1 MANIAVI
8 QYATPP
14 SDYFWKWSGDLDAAE
29 WRDGQ
34 TITLW
39 QELHPILHVLQE
51 EGGLPPLGAILLLL
65 AACRDDWEMKKSA
78 LHVWLTQIIGWKDWT
93 EDSSAL
99 LDALFAALAP
109 VHQLP
114 KDLRASPQAKV
125 HLIVALFEDSVN
137 RLSRDASS
145 TVMVELRHAGPRVVA
160 GKVPEFDSKSRFLRD
175 VKGLLVVL
183 ANHDKASLE
192 ARLRT
197 GLENPILLSPV
208 LPDVA
213 ETSSPEGKSL
223 LEKLEPMGGE
233 LRGVAAIAKRTI
245 AMMNFPAR
253 VGQPKELPVGGI
265 SDISNRGTIDRLLPG
280 ELAWDDLVLA
290 ARLVHNEAL
299 YFQREV
305 PPSKEPVH
313 QVILLD
319 RGLRLWGT
327 NRVFSLG
334 LALGLS
340 QHPASRET
348 AESIECF
355 AATKEAYERL
365 LLDTPQDVTIA
376 LEMLNPMADSISPLH
391 AWWLDRLESPGAR
404 TEEITFITTHEHI
417 ESAEYKK
424 VLGLMAESLTHDG
437 GSLRVIGID
446 RSGGLEVQQWST
458 AGNRTLFRG
467 EMDLEALLSDQSGKD
482 DVFAKKA
489 VRKKVEDTRSK
500 SPFLFPLRPQ
510 ATAFLP
516 DENGEGGGIGV
527 STYNRLMYWPRAGS
541 GGREIVHR
549 VPGRNQWMSRDEN
562 GDPIV
567 IAAAE
572 KAGEPVR
579 VFRVVHE
586 VLEEIEIA
594 RATHSFPSFA
604 TVSGGVVLIAYSDLV
619 EAFSLQTGLR
629 VAEKK
634 GTTISSKALLTFDGE
649 RIEVLANPDKA
660 CLVSERW
667 PFSDAAW
674 PQFFVPHFIAWER
687 GKLWLSDGK
696 ESYQFGSLSCR
707 WEKWKAHDLNWIP
720 FLKSEISEGV
730 ESECHVARINERLE
744 VHYDQARGVLHFLCL
759 ATHPVETCSILL
771 TMPTASAWLPA
782 CGLVS
787 RDDRLDDKVLSSGSE
802 TRTSGL
808 RQLDDFLNKVWSLI
822 TP

>member
-65 AACRDDWEMKKSA
+65 AACRDDWELKKSV
-78 LHVWLTQIIGWKDWT
+78 LKVWLMQVIGSEDWT

-305 PPSKEPVH
+305 PPSNEPVH

-391 AWWLDRLESPGAR
+391 AWWIDRLESPGAR

-467 EMDLEALLSDQSGKD
+467 EMDLEALLSDQSGKND
-482 DVFAKKA
+482 AFTKKA
-489 VRKKVEDTRSK
+489 VRKKVDPSKFK

-510 ATAFLP
+510 FTAFLP
-516 DENGEGGGIGV
+516 DEKGEGGGTGV
-527 STYNRLMYWPRAGS
+527 TSCNRLMYWPRAGS
-541 GGREIVHR
+541 GGWEIVHR
-549 VPGRNQWMSRDEN
+549 VPGGKCWMGRDEN

-567 IAAAE
+567 IASAA
-572 KAGEPVR
+572 KPGEPVR
-579 VFRVVHE
+579 VFRLVDSE
-586 VLEEIEIA
+586 LEEVAIT
-594 RATHSFPSFA
+594 RATHSFPREA
-604 TVSGGVVLIAYSDLV
+604 TVSGGAVLIAYTNFV
-619 EAFSLQTGLR
+619 EAISLQTGQH
-629 VAEKK
+629 VARKDVK
-634 GTTISSKALLTFDGE
+634 TWPAHAVLSFDGE
-649 RIEVLANPDKA
+649 SISVEAVDKA
-660 CLVSERW
+660 RNSVGEGW
-667 PFSDAAW
+667 PLSDTTW
-674 PQFFVPHFIAWER
+674 PQFLVPRSVALLGMDLWITDEEKSYRFTPMQSEWSADKHLSLQWSYLLKADGGASGEDHFAGPHENIWVGYDSIRHVLSLYSR
-687 GKLWLSDGK
+687 GA
-696 ESYQFGSLSCR
+696 GSV
-707 WEKWKAHDLNWIP
+707 KI
-720 FLKSEISEGV
+720 
-730 ESECHVARINERLE
+730 
-744 VHYDQARGVLHFLCL
+744 
-759 ATHPVETCSILL
+759 CSILL
-771 TMPTASAWLPA
+771 TMSKAAMWLPA
-782 CGLVS
+782 CGLFS
-787 RDDRLDDKVLSSGSE
+787 ADTRLDDQLPLQGRPHVTAAIRDYENLLREILSSS
-802 TRTSGL
+802 
-808 RQLDDFLNKVWSLI
+808 
-822 TP
+822 